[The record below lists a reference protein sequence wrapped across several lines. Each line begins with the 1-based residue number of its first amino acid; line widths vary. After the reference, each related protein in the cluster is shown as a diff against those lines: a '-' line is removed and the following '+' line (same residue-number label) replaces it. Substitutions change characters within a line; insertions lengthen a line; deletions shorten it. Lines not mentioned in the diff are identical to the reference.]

1 MWERSMRAPCSMK
14 RALQP
19 EISVIQF
26 GRRTETVVKA
36 DKRAESSAAAG
47 TPIMRAMRNGTDV

>member
-1 MWERSMRAPCSMK
+1 MK

-26 GRRTETVVKA
+26 GRRTETVVRA
-36 DKRAESSAAAG
+36 DKRAESSAAG

>member
-1 MWERSMRAPCSMK
+1 MRAPCSMK

-26 GRRTETVVKA
+26 GRRTETVARA

>member
-26 GRRTETVVKA
+26 GRRTETVVRA
-36 DKRAESSAAAG
+36 DKRAESSAAG